1 MRTQVPWLSRCL
13 FDVQFFFF
21 SSITNDMLYCPLLQL
36 SSVAP
41 PPLCRNVMPNG
52 PNLSTL
58 DSDNSPKSTVNST
71 IQAPRRKFVGEGKL
85 RKVGSNVLPLFVL
98 TK

>member
-1 MRTQVPWLSRCL
+1 MQVPWSSSV
-13 FDVQFFFF
+13 FDVQFFF
-21 SSITNDMLYCPLLQL
+21 SITNDMLYCPLLQL

-58 DSDNSPKSTVNST
+58 NSDNSPKSTVNST
-71 IQAPRRKFVGEGKL
+71 IQAPIQAPRRKFVGEGKL